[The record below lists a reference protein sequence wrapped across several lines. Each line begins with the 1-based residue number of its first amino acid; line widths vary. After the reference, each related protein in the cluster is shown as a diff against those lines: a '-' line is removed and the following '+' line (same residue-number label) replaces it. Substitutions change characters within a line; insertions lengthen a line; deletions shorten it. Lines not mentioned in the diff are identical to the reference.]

1 MIQTD
6 QILKERHSCVA
17 VTSSKTETPV
27 QNYVKL
33 FLFSKTEKFTCV
45 LQPFSSSCIWNNIHA
60 DCHSINEEFD
70 SVPSHTL
77 SSHHTSQYWLFAVS
91 FDAQNVAVKSWNLQ
105 LAEKNLFQFN
115 FSWFN
120 LFSMR
125 VSHVCGS
132 VCDQVC
138 TTAPEF
144 DLENYGKIR
153 KILYSRCCTSFYS
166 NRTS

>member
-17 VTSSKTETPV
+17 VTNCETETPV
-27 QNYVKL
+27 QNHMKL
-33 FLFSKTEKFTCV
+33 FLFSKTENFTCV

-70 SVPSHTL
+70 SAPNHTL
-77 SSHHTSQYWLFAVS
+77 SSHYTSQYWLLTDS
-91 FDAQNVAVKSWNLQ
+91 FDAENGAVKSLNLQ
-105 LAEKNLFQFN
+105 LTEKNLFHFN
-115 FSWFN
+115 FPWFN
-120 LFSMR
+120 VYSMR

-138 TTAPEF
+138 TIAPEF
-144 DLENYGKIR
+144 ALGNYGKIR
-153 KILYSRCCTSFYS
+153 KILHSRCCTNFYS